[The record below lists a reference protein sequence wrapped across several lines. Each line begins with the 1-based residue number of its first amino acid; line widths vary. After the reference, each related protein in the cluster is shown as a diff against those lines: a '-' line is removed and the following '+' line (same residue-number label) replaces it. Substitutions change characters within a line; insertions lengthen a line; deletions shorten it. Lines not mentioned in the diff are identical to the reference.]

1 MKFIKGA
8 IELDKNVTDLTA
20 YEEPKKN
27 KLDEIVEWCN
37 KYNVYIIF
45 GTSDDNTYLCEYK
58 VVANTKAMCK
68 GVVKELKE
76 ILKGMFPC
84 ANSIWTIE
92 GTQLY

>member
-58 VVANTKAMCK
+58 VLLTQR
-68 GVVKELKE
+68 L
-76 ILKGMFPC
+76 C
-84 ANSIWTIE
+84 AKVW
-92 GTQLY
+92 